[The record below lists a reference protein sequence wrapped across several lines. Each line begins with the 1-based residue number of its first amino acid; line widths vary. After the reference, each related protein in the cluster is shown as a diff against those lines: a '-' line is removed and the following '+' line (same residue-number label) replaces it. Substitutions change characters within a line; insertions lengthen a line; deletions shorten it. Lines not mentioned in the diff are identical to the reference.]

1 MDMRGWSVG
10 HSGRSISQ
18 RSRVCADAGG
28 GEARGGATAAAAA
41 AAAADDAG
49 AIATAPT
56 PFGKS
61 QPRWARRAAPQ
72 ARPGRCG
79 LQRMM

>member
-1 MDMRGWSVG
+1 M
-10 HSGRSISQ
+10 
-18 RSRVCADAGG
+18 CADAGG

-41 AAAADDAG
+41 DDDDDDDDDAG